1 MCMRKRVVFYWNVF
15 RNYLQGFLN
24 IYEAGPQLLLF
35 FCGQENFTDKSCAVV
50 GHKIGVMSRAH
61 DSMRMTWKQRCIE
74 TLKSRWPY
82 ELVGHC

>member
-1 MCMRKRVVFYWNVF
+1 MNKILSKIATIQVQYPMCIRKRVVFYWNVF

-35 FCGQENFTDKSCAVV
+35 FCGQENFIDKSCAVV

-61 DSMRMTWKQRCIE
+61 NSMRMTWK
-74 TLKSRWPY
+74 
-82 ELVGHC
+82 